1 MLVITILTTTH
12 KYRLEIFYNDSCKS
26 GPDRDLTVHVQLRI
40 MVKTPAAKV
49 ASAGSAKAAAATPK
63 HVNKDGAKGKAK
75 RTKHKPNFKERRKLK
90 ALKQAGGS
98 KPAVPASAATPGKG
112 KKPADSK
119 PAKDVAEPAPS
130 ETKAAAS
137 PESASASAAQKKA
150 TPKKPQTPASSRRP
164 KA

>member
-1 MLVITILTTTH
+1 MSFGILTIVYTN
-12 KYRLEIFYNDSCKS
+12 IDFIINSCKS
-26 GPDRDLTVHVQLRI
+26 RPNRI
-40 MVKTPAAKV
+40 SQCTCSFAMVKTPAPKV
-49 ASAGSAKAAAATPK
+49 ASAGSAKAAAAPPK
-63 HVNKDGAKGKAK
+63 HLKKDGAKEVK

-112 KKPADSK
+112 KKPTDSK
-119 PAKDVAEPAPS
+119 SAKDLSEPVPS
-130 ETKAAAS
+130 ETKAETKAAS
-137 PESASASAAQKKA
+137 PVAASASSAQKKA